1 MPTSRAAGAKL
12 HHWLVKSEPE
22 TFSWNDLWKAPRRT
36 TGWDGVRNYQA
47 RNMLRDEMKKG
58 DLVFFYHSSTDPNA
72 IVGICEV
79 ARDGYPDPSQFD
91 RGAKYFDPKSD
102 PDEPRWYMVDL
113 RAREPLARPVT
124 LAELRGAPGLEGMT
138 LLKKGSRLSVQ
149 PVTADEWKAVLAIAE
164 TPG

>member
-1 MPTSRAAGAKL
+1 MPTSRAAVTRL
-12 HHWLVKSEPE
+12 RHWLVKSEPE
-22 TFSWNDLWKAPRRT
+22 TFSWNDLWKSPRRT

-72 IVGICEV
+72 IVGICEIV
-79 ARDGYPDPSQFD
+79 RDGYPDPSQFD
-91 RGAKYFDPKSD
+91 SVSNYFDPKSD

-113 RAREPLARPVT
+113 RAREPLSRPVT
-124 LAELRGAPGLEGMT
+124 LAELRGAHGLERMT

-149 PVTADEWKAVLAIAE
+149 PVTAEEWLTVLAIAE
-164 TPG
+164 TPS